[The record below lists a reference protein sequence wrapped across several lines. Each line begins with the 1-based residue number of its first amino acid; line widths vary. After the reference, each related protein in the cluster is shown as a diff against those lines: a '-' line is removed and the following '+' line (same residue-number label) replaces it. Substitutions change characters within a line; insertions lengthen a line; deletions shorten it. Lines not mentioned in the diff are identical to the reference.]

1 MFVRHRLA
9 WFAALLALLALV
21 PAAVSTAH
29 EGATVPQGFSD
40 ALFVEG
46 FAGRL
51 TSMTF
56 GPDGRLYV
64 SEKQGS
70 VRIVEAGG
78 KLLSSPF
85 LTIPAATD
93 SEKGLK
99 GIAFDPDYSAT
110 GFVYV
115 YYTNPNDKNRV
126 SRFTRIAG
134 DPNHLDPA
142 SEKVLVDG
150 INSGVYHSGG
160 SLHFGVDK

>member
-1 MFVRHRLA
+1 MLFRNRLA
-9 WFAALLALLALV
+9 WFAALLPLLALV
-21 PAAVSTAH
+21 PAAVSSAH

-40 ALFVEG
+40 SLFVAG

-70 VRIVEAGG
+70 VRIVEGG
-78 KLLSSPF
+78 RLLPSPF
-85 LTIPAATD
+85 LTISAATD

-99 GIAFDPDYSAT
+99 GIAFDPDYATT

-126 SRFTRIAG
+126 SRFTRVAG
-134 DPNHLDPA
+134 
-142 SEKVLVDG
+142 
-150 INSGVYHSGG
+150 
-160 SLHFGVDK
+160 